1 MALGAY
7 AALKAA
13 GRDDVVVVG
22 FDGNP
27 DTVASIN
34 TGGINATVLQP
45 IVQLAESAVE
55 QAEHYVKTGKVD
67 KPEKQTYDCIL
78 VTGDNSKSYH
88 DFHLTNGSQ

>member
-13 GRDDVVVVG
+13 GRNDIVVVG

-27 DTVASIN
+27 DAVASIN
-34 TGGINATVLQP
+34 AGGGIKATVLQP

-55 QAEHYVKTGKVD
+55 QAPLCEDGESRQAGKAD
-67 KPEKQTYDCIL
+67 L
-78 VTGDNSKSYH
+78 
-88 DFHLTNGSQ
+88 